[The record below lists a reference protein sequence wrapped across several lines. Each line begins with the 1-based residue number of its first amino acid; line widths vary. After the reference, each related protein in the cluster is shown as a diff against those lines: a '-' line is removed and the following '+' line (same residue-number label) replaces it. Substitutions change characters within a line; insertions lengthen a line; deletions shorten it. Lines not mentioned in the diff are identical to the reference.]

1 MLTNTVRIV
10 LAMALVSAVAY
21 AGIVVDR
28 WHRDSVKLEKLMPIA
43 VSIDEERSALADQ
56 VVALT
61 ADKVTLKEQINN
73 QNHAIELAQVAADNA
88 KALQEQA
95 RASAAKEQQRAT
107 QRIAQ
112 LQADLAD
119 TTKTLTDMLDNSWS
133 QPR

>member
-1 MLTNTVRIV
+1 MFTNTVRVV
-10 LAMALVSAVAY
+10 LAVALVSAVAY
-21 AGIVVDR
+21 AGVVVDR

-43 VSIDEERSALADQ
+43 VHLSDERDALSDQ
-56 VVALT
+56 VAALT
-61 ADKVTLKEQINN
+61 ADKATLKEQISN

-95 RASAAKEQQRAT
+95 RASAAKEQQRST

-119 TTKTLTDMLDNSWS
+119 TTKTLTDMLDNSWR

>member
-1 MLTNTVRIV
+1 MFTNTVRVV
-10 LAMALVSAVAY
+10 LAVALVSAVAY
-21 AGIVVDR
+21 AGVVVDR

-43 VSIDEERSALADQ
+43 VHLSDERDALSDQ
-56 VVALT
+56 VAALT
-61 ADKVTLKEQINN
+61 ADKTTLKEQISN

-95 RASAAKEQQRAT
+95 RASAAKEQQRST

-119 TTKTLTDMLDNSWS
+119 TTKTLTEMLDNSWR

>member
-1 MLTNTVRIV
+1 MLANNVRIV
-10 LAMALVSAVAY
+10 LAISLVSAIAY
-21 AGIVVDR
+21 GCMVVDR
-28 WHRDSVKLEKLMPIA
+28 WHRDSVKLKKLMPIA
-43 VSIDEERSALADQ
+43 VSIDEERSALSDQ

-61 ADKVTLKEQINN
+61 ADKTALKEQISN
-73 QNHAIELAQVAADNA
+73 QNHAIELAKVAADNA

-95 RASAAKEQQRAT
+95 RTSAAREQLRAQ

-119 TTKTLTDMLDNSWS
+119 STKTITDMLDNSWS